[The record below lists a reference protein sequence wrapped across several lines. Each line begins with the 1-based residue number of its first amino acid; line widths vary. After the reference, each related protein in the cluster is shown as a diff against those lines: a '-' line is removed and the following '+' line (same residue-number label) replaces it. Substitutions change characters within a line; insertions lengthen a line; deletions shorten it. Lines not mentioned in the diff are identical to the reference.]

1 MALNIVVSNSEQLV
15 SAELCA
21 YLRGG
26 LSRSGSA
33 VLLVPNFAAQL
44 EASRGLAEAG
54 LSLGVTVATPSSWAG
69 ERWEVWGDGTH
80 IVTPGIRSIVM
91 SQMLGEA
98 ANQGRIAN
106 NSGTL
111 HVLERLARSGA
122 TLAGTAEAARGSVAF
137 TPAERVAI
145 ELVGAY
151 SDRLRSRGF
160 VEGSEAMERIP
171 GLLARQEVAVGPV
184 ALVGFDQLTYGERE
198 LVRGLSSITSVWIV
212 LRPGNLSAMAP
223 LEQSLELLGA
233 GAGPSVSGFTSA
245 GRTPELAA
253 VLNGLF
259 GAQGAGVA
267 LNGTAAPADTTAA
280 PSGTAAPTDTAAA
293 PGGTFAPEGP
303 VPVEGS
309 LGIVLPSGPAAEA
322 EAVAQAIEKLAHNL
336 DAQSA
341 TLRGGEGG
349 DGGSSVGVSSDAQPT
364 PSREG
369 TSKGRS
375 SRDGAAGE
383 RHTIVVSSP
392 NVERAWRE
400 LAPKLA
406 VRGFTVRS
414 SVALKVTRTEPGRAF
429 VEFASA
435 VAKLRELE
443 QAWPPREETPEGVVV
458 PLGNMGWWPPEGLV
472 DFLMSDLSGMDA
484 GKVMDLDRSWRQNRL
499 LTPSDVLA
507 GLQNQKT
514 TSPQVADATRELL
527 RGRIGTAA
535 SKLLRG
541 LVLSQDDDRPQAQQ
555 NDARSAFQLAV
566 AQGVLAKVLDVAADL
581 KRVGISAD
589 ASLEGAVSLTA
600 LVQTVIRV
608 LDEAT
613 IVVRPQLEATRGVAS
628 EWGAEGASSF
638 SSVRSLGDVPW
649 LVEIL
654 APREVARLPR
664 CGVDALVLCGQTS
677 ESSPVGNGDDVAS
690 SLLVALGIEPKVEPM
705 DQARQ
710 QFVAQLAAA
719 RYRVLIERTLFDA
732 SSKECYCSV
741 MLIELMSC
749 YGIDDTGLKVS
760 KIAKTLKS
768 HGLLFGELSE
778 SDAFANAQLTGHE
791 PAVEA
796 QEVPS
801 RSGVLREDLL
811 PFVVVA
817 PAGQRGLSHALP
829 LLSASQIEAYLECP
843 LKWFSLRRLRLE
855 VSDAGFTG
863 AEIGTFVHKVLEA
876 THRELV
882 RRAREQAQGEP
893 VSTGQAGGDSAL
905 VDLTLPLPG
914 SRPVAG
920 DAASV
925 AGAKELLQQT
935 FEAERR
941 HQFVQQKKLRG
952 ATPLIPHT
960 AEDEGTLRTLQQ
972 DLLSTIDYESGL
984 FLGYEPRLFEWKFGR
999 GGEVVE
1005 YAGVQLEG
1013 SIDRVDVDGGGRAVV
1028 IDYKHKSPIGFA
1040 QEYNVF
1046 GPEGIVVPDIGPI
1059 PLARHV
1065 QALIYAQV
1073 LRRKYPD
1080 LTVTGSVYLC
1090 TKGQHALA
1098 GAVSEDSIDRVYGEQ
1113 GISPKMR
1120 PSVAVPTGE
1129 RERLL
1134 DATEEA
1140 IAAKVQEL
1148 LAGNIEANPV
1158 DARACDYCPVLDCEK
1173 RLSK

>member
-15 SAELCA
+15 SAELCG
-21 YLRGG
+21 YLRDG

-33 VLLVPNFAAQL
+33 VLLVPNFVAQL

-91 SQMLGEA
+91 SQVLGEA
-98 ANQGRIAN
+98 ADRGRIAN
-106 NSGTL
+106 NPGTL

-122 TLAGTAEAARGSVAF
+122 GVAGADEAACGSEAF
-137 TPAERVAI
+137 TPAERTAI
-145 ELVGAY
+145 ELVGEY
-151 SDRLRSRGF
+151 SDRLRSQGF

-171 GLLARQEVAVGPV
+171 GLLARQKVAVGPV
-184 ALVGFDQLTYGERE
+184 ALVGFEQLSYGERE
-198 LVRGLSSITSVWIV
+198 LVRGLSNTTPVQIM

-223 LEQSLELLGA
+223 LEQSLELLGT
-233 GAGPSVSGFTSA
+233 GAGSSVSGFTSA

-267 LNGTAAPADTTAA
+267 LHGTAEPAGTTGASGGTTAVPVDA
-280 PSGTAAPTDTAAA
+280 VASA
-293 PGGTFAPEGP
+293 GP
-303 VPVEGS
+303 VSVEGS

-322 EAVAQAIEKLAHNL
+322 EAVAQAIQKLAH
-336 DAQSA
+336 
-341 TLRGGEGG
+341 EGVEE
-349 DGGSSVGVSSDAQPT
+349 DGSRPAGVSSIPN
-364 PSREG
+364 R
-369 TSKGRS
+369 R
-375 SRDGAAGE
+375 
-383 RHTIVVSSP
+383 RHIVVSAS

-406 VRGFTVRS
+406 VRGFAVRS
-414 SVALKVTRTEPGRAF
+414 SITLKVTQTEPGRAF
-429 VEFASA
+429 VEFVNA
-435 VAKLRELE
+435 VAKLHELE
-443 QAWPPREETPEGVVV
+443 QGWPSRKETPEGVVV
-458 PLGNMGWWPPEGLV
+458 PLGNMSWWPPEDLV

-507 GLQNQKT
+507 SLQNQKT

-541 LVLSQDDDRPQAQQ
+541 LVLSRGDDRPQVRQD
-555 NDARSAFQLAV
+555 DARNAFELAV

-589 ASLEGAVSLTA
+589 ASLEGPVSLTA
-600 LVQTVIRV
+600 LVQTATRV

-613 IVVRPQLEATRGVAS
+613 IVVRPQLEATRVAAS
-628 EWGAEGASSF
+628 KRDAEGASF
-638 SSVRSLGDVPW
+638 LPNGQSLGDMPW

-664 CGVDALVLCGQTS
+664 CGVDALVMCGQTS
-677 ESSPVGNGDDVAS
+677 ESAPVGNGDDVAS
-690 SLLVALGIEPKVEPM
+690 SLLVALGVEPKVKPM
-705 DQARQ
+705 DLARQ
-710 QFVAQLAAA
+710 QFVAQFAAA

-732 SSKECYCSV
+732 SSKECYSSV
-741 MLIELMSC
+741 MLIELMSR

-778 SDAFANAQLTGHE
+778 SDAFANAQFTGHE

-801 RSGVLREDLL
+801 RSGVLQEDLL

-817 PAGQRGLSHALP
+817 PAGQRGLSPALP

-863 AEIGTFVHKVLEA
+863 AEIGTFVHKVLEV
-876 THRELV
+876 THRKLV
-882 RRAREQAQGEP
+882 QRAREQAQSEL
-893 VSTGQAGGDSAL
+893 GGARKASGNL
-905 VDLTLPLPG
+905 SKGDLTLPLPG

-925 AGAKELLQQT
+925 VRTKELLQQT
-935 FEAERR
+935 FEAERQR
-941 HQFVQQKKLRG
+941 QFVQQKKLRG

-960 AEDEGTLRTLQQ
+960 AEDVGTLRTLQQ

-1046 GPEGIVVPDIGPI
+1046 GPEGIVVPDAGPI

-1113 GISPKMR
+1113 GISTKMR

-1158 DARACDYCPVLDCEK
+1158 DSHACDYCPVLDCEK